1 MTDNT
6 SDYARDYTYPE
17 KRFTC
22 LLDEGAI
29 TVSTAYD
36 AQGKEQKVCSFASE
50 LKEGDWVAIS
60 NDTANTFAATQGALL
75 VEKPTS
81 GEQLVIGRLVAT
93 PRPVQVP
100 ANSAAADSLSK
111 RLAGRYLRTAI
122 VEVTAFNAIVE
133 GTFTCDGTNAQVPGV
148 ATKLA
153 MSLAASFT
161 AHGLVTDGTGSGG
174 ANAIPLHYCP
184 AGTDGDLYSCM
195 YGITGM
201 IPVIA

>member
-1 MTDNT
+1 MTDYT

-36 AQGKEQKVCSFASE
+36 VLGKEQKVCSFASE

-93 PRPVQVP
+93 PRPGQVP

-111 RLAGRYLRTAI
+111 RLAGGYLRTAI

-133 GTFTCDGTNAQVPGV
+133 ATFRCDGSNEQIPGV
-148 ATKLA
+148 STKLA
-153 MSLAASFT
+153 MSLAASF
-161 AHGLVTDGTGSGG
+161 ANHRLVLDGTGSGG
-174 ANAIPLHYCP
+174 ANAVPLHYCP
-184 AGTDGDLYSCM
+184 AGNDGDTYSCM
-195 YGITGM
+195 VGITGM

>member
-6 SDYARDYTYPE
+6 SNYARDYTYPE

-36 AQGKEQKVCSFASE
+36 VQGKEQKVCSFASE

-81 GEQLVIGRLVAT
+81 GEQLVIGRVVSL
-93 PRPVQVP
+93 PGRGKIP
-100 ANSAAADSLSK
+100 ASADAANTLAK
-111 RLAGRYLRTAI
+111 RLAGGYLRNAI
-122 VEVTAFNAIVE
+122 VEITAFNAIVE
-133 GTFTCDGTNAQVPGV
+133 ATFQCDGTNAQVPGV

-153 MSLAASFT
+153 MSLAASF
-161 AHGLVTDGTGSGG
+161 ANHRLVLDGTGSGG
-174 ANAIPLHYCP
+174 ANAVPLHYCP
-184 AGTDGDLYSCM
+184 AGNDGDTYSCM
-195 YGITGM
+195 VGITGT

>member
-6 SDYARDYTYPE
+6 STYAQDYTYPE
-17 KRFTC
+17 KRFSC
-22 LLDEGAI
+22 YLDEGAI
-29 TVSTAYD
+29 TVATAYD
-36 AQGKEQKVCSFASE
+36 VQGKEQKVCTFASE

-60 NDTANTFAATQGALL
+60 NDTGNTFAATGGSLL

-81 GEQLVIGRLVAT
+81 GEQLVIGRIVAT
-93 PRPVQVP
+93 PRPAKIP
-100 ANSAAADSLSK
+100 SASADADTLAE
-111 RLAGRYLRTAI
+111 RLTGGYLRTAI
-122 VEVTAFNAIVE
+122 VEVTAFNAIIE
-133 GTFTCDGTNAQVPGV
+133 GTFTCDGSNAQVPGV

-174 ANAIPLHYCP
+174 ANAVPLHYAP

-201 IPVIA
+201 LPVIA